1 MVEIDKDLIASFRTD
16 CLAWT
21 ALHHF
26 LPAAHFRELMCAVV
40 DVASEGK
47 FSPGQLFEEQIVDLA
62 HGLDSWIIRPLAL
75 IDPTAEY
82 LQRRIRYLVW
92 QRDDEVYTQLQTL
105 GDVRGV
111 NAGSIENALRLG
123 RADLANASVGLKD
136 VRFSE
141 GVAIDALF
149 KAIMLLSKSAS
160 AAMGA
165 ESLAAA
171 QLWLDKIDMP
181 LRAVAV
187 KHVGDLCANSDAWD
201 MAHCLYDH
209 ALALLGNYE
218 RSEQAALIQIFETL
232 VMQSKAS
239 TLRVGEGPSEAA
251 GYLLGQLQN
260 EKFQRAPLLAL
271 NASHDAMVAELSQEP
286 LMFRPDQRATILFPP
301 QLLKSHDG
309 STALD
314 SWADGKLFSR

>member
-47 FSPGQLFEEQIVDLA
+47 FSLGQLFEEQIVDLA
-62 HGLDSWIIRPLAL
+62 HNLDLWIIRPLAL

-149 KAIMLLSKSAS
+149 KAIMLLSESGLRSDGRGESRRSTVVAGQNRYAS
-160 AAMGA
+160 PCRRCEARRRFVRRLRCVGYGT
-165 ESLAAA
+165 L
-171 QLWLDKIDMP
+171 P
-181 LRAVAV
+181 L
-187 KHVGDLCANSDAWD
+187 
-201 MAHCLYDH
+201 
-209 ALALLGNYE
+209 
-218 RSEQAALIQIFETL
+218 
-232 VMQSKAS
+232 
-239 TLRVGEGPSEAA
+239 
-251 GYLLGQLQN
+251 
-260 EKFQRAPLLAL
+260 
-271 NASHDAMVAELSQEP
+271 
-286 LMFRPDQRATILFPP
+286 
-301 QLLKSHDG
+301 
-309 STALD
+309 
-314 SWADGKLFSR
+314 